1 MIDNSMVL
9 RGTYVGMALDVKNSI
24 VGNEKIFNLDRN
36 VEVSVS
42 DARLIGPNTRPA
54 AALSGLA
61 SLLRSEAQAGD

>member
-1 MIDNSMVL
+1 MIDNSLVL
-9 RGTYVGMALDVKNSI
+9 PGTYVGVALDVKNSI

-42 DARLIGPNTRPA
+42 DARLIGRNTKSISA
-54 AALSGLA
+54 FVGLT